1 VLKRDR
7 QCDGQF
13 VYVALTTGIYCRP
26 SCPARH
32 PNRRNVLGFWTA
44 AEAERE
50 GYIACRRCHPGPD
63 GLTPAEESVKAALDY
78 IEAHLEQ
85 AITLDTLSQVSGLSP
100 NHLQQMFKRIVGL
113 SPKALC
119 DARRLARFKQLLRLG
134 GSISSACYGAG
145 YGSSRALYERASKG
159 LGMTPATYQRGGDG
173 IHIRYTIT
181 DAALG
186 RTLIAGT
193 HWGIGTV
200 LLGTDD
206 DLLVAELREEF
217 PNAASIHRF
226 QPRGRWIVAVRV
238 AQREDILLSKLP
250 LHLRQQ
256 IFHAKVWKALQ

>member
-1 VLKRDR
+1 VLI
-7 QCDGQF
+7 F
-13 VYVALTTGIYCRP
+13 
-26 SCPARH
+26 PA
-32 PNRRNVLGFWTA
+32 A
-44 AEAERE
+44 AAAERE

-63 GLTPAEESVKAALDY
+63 ALTPAEESVKAALDY

-85 AITLDTLSQVSGLSP
+85 AITLNTLSQVSGLSP

-119 DARRLARFKQLLRLG
+119 DARRLARFKHLLRLG

-173 IHIRYTIT
+173 IHIRYTIA

-193 HWGIGTV
+193 DWGIGTV
-200 LLGTDD
+200 LLGTGD

-226 QPRGRWIVAVRV
+226 QPRGRWIVAVRG
-238 AQREDILLSKLP
+238 AQREDILLAQLP
-250 LHLRQQ
+250 LHLRKQ
-256 IFHAKVWKALQ
+256 ILLAKVWKALQ